1 LSSICKQISLLC
13 LEVEGNHVYPLV
25 CRVNMW

>member
-1 LSSICKQISLLC
+1 LSSIYKQISLLC
-13 LEVEGNHVYPLV
+13 PEIEGNHVHPIV